1 MVVRYGKS
9 TRSVRKILGS
19 VYNELTKARR
29 SPYLAGIT
37 DWKNTRT
44 IVKRLVS
51 SDDQMGIS
59 LEIGPE
65 ELPTEVVSVSEETTL
80 DSGAPAPTEALLA
93 TGWI

>member
-9 TRSVRKILGS
+9 TRSVTKILGS

-44 IVKRLVS
+44 IVKRLAP
-51 SDDQMGIS
+51 SDDYLFGGRLAEVSKNLKDSAQVSNFGFS
-59 LEIGPE
+59 LINY
-65 ELPTEVVSVSEETTL
+65 VTL
-80 DSGAPAPTEALLA
+80 N
-93 TGWI
+93 

>member
-9 TRSVRKILGS
+9 TRSVTKILGS

-44 IVKRLVS
+44 IVKRLAPSDEYLFGGRLAEVS
-51 SDDQMGIS
+51 KNLKDSTRVSNSIYS
-59 LEIGPE
+59 LN
-65 ELPTEVVSVSEETTL
+65 
-80 DSGAPAPTEALLA
+80 D
-93 TGWI
+93 

>member
-1 MVVRYGKS
+1 M
-9 TRSVRKILGS
+9 
-19 VYNELTKARR
+19 
-29 SPYLAGIT
+29 
-37 DWKNTRT
+37 
-44 IVKRLVS
+44 KRLVS

-93 TGWI
+93 TGVDTGERTRTSPSCHVCKLLCYLLFVFKPVFG